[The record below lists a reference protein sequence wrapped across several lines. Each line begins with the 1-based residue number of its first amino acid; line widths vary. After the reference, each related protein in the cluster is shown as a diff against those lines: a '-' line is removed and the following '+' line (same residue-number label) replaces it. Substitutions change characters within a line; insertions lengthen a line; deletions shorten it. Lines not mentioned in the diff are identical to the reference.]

1 MFGNFFKS
9 LSTGKD
15 SIKILHVLT
24 KTYSL
29 SVTHPQQLDMV
40 DRVAREFSGVLN
52 EHEMAVQY
60 LAEFSKTIKT
70 DHPQAIR
77 EIEKYIRMS
86 KGAYSRG
93 LANARQPQEAL
104 FQVARER
111 FGVNPESIHGV

>member
-1 MFGNFFKS
+1 MFGNLFKS
-9 LSTGKD
+9 LSAGKD

-40 DRVAREFSGVLN
+40 DRVAREFSSHLN
-52 EHEMAVQY
+52 EHEMAIQY
-60 LAEFSKTIKT
+60 LAEFSNTIKT

-86 KGAYSRG
+86 KGAYARG
-93 LANARQPQEAL
+93 LANVRQPQEAL

-111 FGVNPESIHGV
+111 FSVDPNSINAA